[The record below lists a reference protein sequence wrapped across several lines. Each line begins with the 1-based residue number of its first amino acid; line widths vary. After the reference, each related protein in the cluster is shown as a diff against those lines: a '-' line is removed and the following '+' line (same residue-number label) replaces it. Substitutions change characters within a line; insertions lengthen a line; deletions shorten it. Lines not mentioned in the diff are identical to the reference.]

1 MVPLQFLALLHIARR
16 GMLCAQSK
24 HRCTHTNK
32 CKCVSHRSCMHIHIT
47 EACRHATYVHVHTV
61 TSVRPVPACQCR
73 IDASGTCTDRM
84 TSCRACYF
92 ARDERPL
99 PSQCST
105 ALERYRCADLTGRKR
120 NQCLKRWGT
129 CVKKAFK
136 DIHGKVWY
144 SSLVVWNRMLY
155 IRVIN
160 IAAQQSS
167 PRGVFFVICSLV

>member
-1 MVPLQFLALLHIARR
+1 MINRSVTLQWLSWFPYSSLHCSI
-16 GMLCAQSK
+16 LQKEECSVHK
-24 HRCTHTNK
+24 VSTDVHTHTQTNVNV
-32 CKCVSHRSCMHIHIT
+32 CLIMYAIHIT
-47 EACRHATYVHVHTV
+47 EACRHATYVCACTYSY

-73 IDASGTCTDRM
+73 MDAAGTCTDRM

-144 SSLVVWNRMLY
+144 SSLVV
-155 IRVIN
+155 
-160 IAAQQSS
+160 
-167 PRGVFFVICSLV
+167 